1 MRFDIVQT
9 LTDDQKIQAR
19 ANIDAAKSNHT
30 HNYAGSN
37 SVGGAATSADKVNSN
52 LVVKLNSGATEGTNL
67 FTFNGSAA
75 KTINITPSA
84 IGAAPSSHGTH
95 VTADTVKSALGI
107 GSGTSKYLRED
118 GTWQIPP
125 DTHYTNFLQIKGNGI
140 EAIKFTQ
147 SADKILNLKPG
158 ANVSIAAAS
167 GEITI
172 SATNT
177 DTKVTSVDN
186 HYLPTADS
194 GSELTATINGAAG
207 TYAKDTEYTV
217 LTGIKVQ
224 RDAKGHIT
232 GITYTAQKIKD
243 TNTTYTIPTKSSW
256 DYDDRYVKYTEEQE
270 LNSTQKEQAR
280 SNIGAGTSNLTLAG
294 NGSATTAA
302 KSDHTH
308 NYAGSSSAGGA
319 ATSANKV
326 NAALTFNNS
335 GNGAVSDTTFDGS
348 TAKTISYNTIG
359 AAASSH
365 NHDDR
370 YYTETEI
377 DTKLSGKSDTNHN
390 HDDKYLGKTA
400 KATDSDKL
408 DGKDSTYYLDYK
420 NLKNTPSNA
429 TTSIPGLMSSED
441 KEHLDTLAALLEG
454 KDSTIDTITEVLKA
468 FENAP
473 EGTNIANALA
483 GKVDK
488 VDGKGLSTN
497 DFTTAE
503 KEKLAGIESGANA
516 YVLPAASASLGGV
529 KTGGDVTITDGVISV
544 NDDSHNHI
552 ISNIDGLQ
560 SALDGKAN
568 SSHTHSQY
576 LTSVKSLNTNN
587 TSAQTVNG
595 NEAITGSGTINLHKV
610 AKTGSYND
618 LSNKPT
624 IPTVNN
630 GTLTIQ
636 KNGTVVATFGA
647 NQSTNATAN
656 ITVPVKV
663 SELTN
668 DSGFTT
674 NKGTITGI
682 NMNGASKGT
691 SGVVDL
697 GTVLTDASKFA
708 TSAQGTKADN
718 AMPKS
723 GGTFTGEVKFG
734 STENFQG
741 YYIKRM
747 LGSLGIGTAY
757 NNLDSSYKDGT
768 YHRMWRLRFPSGSS
782 FWGKIKV
789 TLYGDYSSFNAS
801 GLMSKSIT
809 CNFNTSNIYNNVGCY
824 DGLGV
829 NVERDFRISEAIW
842 NATASAWEILIW
854 QQHLNGNNPATIMLE
869 CWTKN
874 NTNYIKAFNG
884 IAAQTVEL
892 TQSTSYSAQ
901 KASPTGGT
909 KTVTWATLPVYEN
922 PLGEEI
928 ATVAMLED
936 KQDKITSSN
945 KLSASLVS
953 DLAKVATSGS
963 YNDLLNKPTKLSD
976 FTDDKVIK
984 FTNTTVAASAFVAD
998 NNYSNYGYCAS
1009 ISLSGVTAND
1019 TADIYFS
1026 GKQVEQ
1032 EIYASFC
1039 ESYAGGV
1046 KIYAAEKPSEAV
1058 IIPLILIHK

>member
-1 MRFDIVQT
+1 MANRT
-9 LTDDQKIQAR
+9 LNTRLRLKYDTA
-19 ANIDAAKSNHT
+19 ANWATKNPVLL
-30 HNYAGSN
+30 AGE
-37 SVGGAATSADKVNSN
+37 VGIESDTLLGKVGDGEKTWQQLEYLKANKVNSN
-52 LVVKLNSGATEGTNL
+52 LIIKLNNGKTEGTNL
-67 FTFNGSAA
+67 FTYNGSEA

-84 IGAAPSSHGTH
+84 IGAAASSHGTH
-95 VTADTVKSALGI
+95 VTADTVKTALGI

-125 DTHYTNFLQIKGNGI
+125 DTHYTNYLQIKGNGT
-140 EAIKFTQ
+140 EAVKFTQ
-147 SADKILNLKPG
+147 NTNKILNFKPG
-158 ANVSIAAAS
+158 NNVSISAAAD
-167 GEITI
+167 EITI

-186 HYLPTADS
+186 HYSPTAAS
-194 GSELTATINGAAG
+194 GSELTATINGTAG
-207 TYAKDTEYTV
+207 AYAKDTEYTV
-217 LTGIKVQ
+217 LTGVKVQ
-224 RDAKGHIT
+224 RDAKGHVT

-270 LNSTQKEQAR
+270 LDNIQKEQAR

-308 NYAGSSSAGGA
+308 NYAGSDSVGGA
-319 ATSANKV
+319 AKSANKV

-348 TAKTISYNTIG
+348 VARIISYNTIG

-377 DTKLSGKSDTNHN
+377 NTKLSGKSDTNHN

-400 KATDSDKL
+400 KAADSDKL
-408 DGKDSTYYLDYK
+408 DGKDSTYYLNYN
-420 NLKNTPSNA
+420 NLDNKPSNA
-429 TTSIPGLMSSED
+429 TQSTPGLMSSED
-441 KEHLDTLAALLEG
+441 KEHLDTLAALLEN

-503 KEKLAGIESGANA
+503 KEKLAGIAPGANA
-516 YVLPAASASLGGV
+516 YVLPAAGASLGGV
-529 KTGGDVTITDGVISV
+529 KTGGDVTIADGVITV
-544 NDDSHNHI
+544 KDDSHNHI

-587 TSAQTVNG
+587 AAAQSPSSD
-595 NEAITGSGTINLHKV
+595 EAIAGSGIINLHKV
-610 AKTGSYND
+610 SKTGSYND
-618 LSNKPT
+618 L
-624 IPTVNN
+624 
-630 GTLTIQ
+630 
-636 KNGTVVATFGA
+636 
-647 NQSTNATAN
+647 
-656 ITVPVKV
+656 
-663 SELTN
+663 
-668 DSGFTT
+668 
-674 NKGTITGI
+674 
-682 NMNGASKGT
+682 
-691 SGVVDL
+691 
-697 GTVLTDASKFA
+697 
-708 TSAQGTKADN
+708 
-718 AMPKS
+718 
-723 GGTFTGEVKFG
+723 
-734 STENFQG
+734 
-741 YYIKRM
+741 
-747 LGSLGIGTAY
+747 
-757 NNLDSSYKDGT
+757 
-768 YHRMWRLRFPSGSS
+768 
-782 FWGKIKV
+782 
-789 TLYGDYSSFNAS
+789 
-801 GLMSKSIT
+801 
-809 CNFNTSNIYNNVGCY
+809 
-824 DGLGV
+824 
-829 NVERDFRISEAIW
+829 
-842 NATASAWEILIW
+842 
-854 QQHLNGNNPATIMLE
+854 LNR
-869 CWTKN
+869 
-874 NTNYIKAFNG
+874 
-884 IAAQTVEL
+884 
-892 TQSTSYSAQ
+892 
-901 KASPTGGT
+901 
-909 KTVTWATLPVYEN
+909 
-922 PLGEEI
+922 
-928 ATVAMLED
+928 
-936 KQDKITSSN
+936 
-945 KLSASLVS
+945 
-953 DLAKVATSGS
+953 
-963 YNDLLNKPTKLSD
+963 PTKLSD

-998 NNYSNYGYCAS
+998 NNYSNYSYCAS
-1009 ISLSGVTAND
+1009 ISLNGVTAND

>member
-1 MRFDIVQT
+1 MRYDIAQSLNDT
-9 LTDDQKIQAR
+9 QKTQAR
-19 ANIDAAKSNHT
+19 ANIDAAKSNHA

-37 SVGGAATSADKVNSN
+37 SPGGAATSANKVNSN
-52 LVVKLNSGATEGTNL
+52 LIVKLNSGTTEGTNL

-84 IGAAPSSHGTH
+84 IGAAASSHGTH
-95 VTADTVKSALGI
+95 VTADTVKSALGT

-194 GSELTATINGAAG
+194 KSELTATINGKAG

-224 RDAKGHIT
+224 RDAKGHVT

-256 DYDDRYVKYTEEQE
+256 DYDDRYVKYTEEQV
-270 LNSTQKEQAR
+270 LDNTQKEQAR

-294 NGSATTAA
+294 NGSAITAA

-308 NYAGSSSAGGA
+308 NYAGSDSVGGA
-319 ATSANKV
+319 AKSANKV

-335 GNGAVSDTTFDGS
+335 GNGAVSGTTFDGS
-348 TAKTISYNTIG
+348 AAKTISYNTIG

-377 DTKLSGKSDTNHN
+377 NTKLSGKSDTNHN

-400 KATDSDKL
+400 KAADSDKL

-420 NLKNTPSNA
+420 NLNNKPSNA

-441 KEHLDTLAALLEG
+441 KEHLDTLAALLENQS
-454 KDSTIDTITEVLKA
+454 STIDTITEVLKA

-516 YVLPAASASLGGV
+516 YVLPAAGESLGGV
-529 KTGGDVTITDGVISV
+529 KSGGDVTITDGVITV
-544 NDDSHNHI
+544 KDDNHNHI

-576 LTSVKSLNTNN
+576 LTSVKNLNTNN
-587 TSAQTVNG
+587 T
-595 NEAITGSGTINLHKV
+595 IC
-610 AKTGSYND
+610 
-618 LSNKPT
+618 
-624 IPTVNN
+624 
-630 GTLTIQ
+630 
-636 KNGTVVATFGA
+636 
-647 NQSTNATAN
+647 
-656 ITVPVKV
+656 
-663 SELTN
+663 
-668 DSGFTT
+668 
-674 NKGTITGI
+674 
-682 NMNGASKGT
+682 
-691 SGVVDL
+691 
-697 GTVLTDASKFA
+697 
-708 TSAQGTKADN
+708 
-718 AMPKS
+718 
-723 GGTFTGEVKFG
+723 
-734 STENFQG
+734 
-741 YYIKRM
+741 
-747 LGSLGIGTAY
+747 
-757 NNLDSSYKDGT
+757 
-768 YHRMWRLRFPSGSS
+768 
-782 FWGKIKV
+782 
-789 TLYGDYSSFNAS
+789 
-801 GLMSKSIT
+801 
-809 CNFNTSNIYNNVGCY
+809 CNF
-824 DGLGV
+824 L
-829 NVERDFRISEAIW
+829 
-842 NATASAWEILIW
+842 
-854 QQHLNGNNPATIMLE
+854 
-869 CWTKN
+869 
-874 NTNYIKAFNG
+874 
-884 IAAQTVEL
+884 
-892 TQSTSYSAQ
+892 
-901 KASPTGGT
+901 
-909 KTVTWATLPVYEN
+909 
-922 PLGEEI
+922 
-928 ATVAMLED
+928 
-936 KQDKITSSN
+936 
-945 KLSASLVS
+945 
-953 DLAKVATSGS
+953 
-963 YNDLLNKPTKLSD
+963 
-976 FTDDKVIK
+976 
-984 FTNTTVAASAFVAD
+984 
-998 NNYSNYGYCAS
+998 
-1009 ISLSGVTAND
+1009 
-1019 TADIYFS
+1019 
-1026 GKQVEQ
+1026 
-1032 EIYASFC
+1032 
-1039 ESYAGGV
+1039 
-1046 KIYAAEKPSEAV
+1046 
-1058 IIPLILIHK
+1058 